1 MSALLFRSLGRSRS
15 LYCRSSRRFSSQ
27 DILQVENAARLDL
40 NRTLR
45 TGFPEVIYAS
55 GKTPQHLS
63 KIFVAMAEDR
73 EMQEDSATKQT
84 YTAPVIASRV
94 SQEQFNYLRDQF
106 ASSSVLSS
114 ANKELYYN
122 ESARLAYY
130 HSSNDVCQV
139 IDGKVCVVCAGT
151 SDFNVSEEAAVIL
164 ELMGMGKV
172 TRVYD
177 VGVAGLHRLLGQ
189 VDNINDHDVII
200 AVAGMDGAMPSVIS
214 GLVTAPVV
222 AVPTSIGY
230 GAAFQ
235 GLAPLLSMLLSCS
248 PGISVV
254 NIDNGLGVA
263 AFAVKLINRLVEA
276 KKRQQ

>member
-1 MSALLFRSLGRSRS
+1 MSLLL
-15 LYCRSSRRFSSQ
+15 RSSRFVIKRSSTRSFCQ
-27 DILQVENAARLDL
+27 EILQVENAARLDL
-40 NRTLR
+40 TRSAR

-63 KIFVAMAEDR
+63 KIFLAMAEDR
-73 EMQEDSATKQT
+73 EMQQDGAKTNS
-84 YTAPVIASRV
+84 APVIASRV
-94 SQEQFNYLRDQF
+94 SEEQFSYLRDQF

-114 ANKELYYN
+114 ANKELHYN

-130 HSSNDVCQV
+130 HSSKDVCQV
-139 IDGKVCVVCAGT
+139 VDGKVCVVCAGT
-151 SDFNVSEEAAVIL
+151 SDYNVSEEAAVML

-189 VDNINDHDVII
+189 VDTINDHDVVI
-200 AVAGMDGAMPSVIS
+200 AVAGMDGAMPSVIA
-214 GLVTAPVV
+214 GLVSCPVV

-230 GAAFQ
+230 GAAFH
-235 GLAPLLSMLLSCS
+235 GLAPLLSMLNSCS

-254 NIDNGLGVA
+254 NIDNGLGAA

-276 KKRQQ
+276 KKQ